1 MAFSRRHVSQ
11 YWLTALLSWGCALT
25 VTGFQTSC
33 TFHAKSNRPASTC
46 SRVAG
51 TALLRGDIVR
61 ERRQNAVMGLRAQ
74 FAMPTL
80 ECVKNTRDL
89 ASVTGSPVKA
99 GRAFRTSCVGTASE
113 NDSCIII
120 ENIKTLI
127 DLRSDREYQMDAE
140 KYNSTV
146 WASYDEMI
154 YSVKKSKS
162 GRATALI
169 PTRAEGSIPRA
180 RHMLSVIDESIYK
193 RGVFKRMHP
202 GMNKTYR
209 YTQASFPLCLS
220 LSLSLSFS
228 LSLPPRPPRPPKRSP
243 VPFVVYLLHLPYSPS
258 N

>member
-1 MAFSRRHVSQ
+1 M
-11 YWLTALLSWGCALT
+11 SWGCALT

-46 SRVAG
+46 SHVAG
-51 TALLRGDIVR
+51 TALIMR

-209 YTQASFPLCLS
+209 YTQASFPLS
-220 LSLSLSFS
+220 LSLSLC
-228 LSLPPRPPRPPKRSP
+228 PRPSRPPKTLTRTLCCI
-243 VPFVVYLLHLPYSPS
+243 YLLHLPYSPS